1 MILYQVIQ
9 PFTYSISADTLN
21 EAIKNFVK
29 IHHGLN
35 LQNIIISDQT
45 NHYQANFRYF
55 TEDGRNRVGI
65 NTYPYSGPITIGPAY
80 SVFIDQPLPGVTG
93 IPISPRVP
101 NDPLNTWNNTLLPL
115 SPYSVG
121 TPFIPTIIN
130 LR

>member
-9 PFTYSISADTLN
+9 PFTYSISANTLN

-35 LQNIIISDQT
+35 LQNIIIADQT

-65 NTYPYSGPITIGPAY
+65 NTYPYSGPVTFGPSY

-101 NDPLNTWNNTLLPL
+101 NDPLNTWNNTILPV
-115 SPYSVG
+115 SPYT
-121 TPFIPTIIN
+121 TPFVPTIIN